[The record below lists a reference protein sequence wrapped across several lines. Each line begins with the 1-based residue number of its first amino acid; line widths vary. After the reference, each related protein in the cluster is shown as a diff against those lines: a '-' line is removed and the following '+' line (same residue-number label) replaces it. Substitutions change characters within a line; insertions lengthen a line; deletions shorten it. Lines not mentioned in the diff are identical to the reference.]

1 MLIIPN
7 NKFEEF
13 LAAINT
19 NCQSDSEAGPRIR
32 SGLGYQN
39 QSTSKERGILHGW
52 KVWDSIQKLLDLE
65 KRPEFSRH
73 IMHVH
78 REWYTRQ
85 KSTESVEFSRSNF
98 IYRLFHAVE
107 ECIYNEHLI
116 FLMCFDNKERL
127 KEAEK
132 ITIWPIFE
140 EFSLI
145 VLWIENVTSHPNN
158 IVHNSNL

>member
-1 MLIIPN
+1 MPPSLNVRSRKGNPVAKYCNFDRANIILQCYNEWHQQQWMLIIPN

-13 LAAINT
+13 LAAINI

-52 KVWDSIQKLLDLE
+52 KVWDSIQKLVDLE

-78 REWYTRQ
+78 REWYHAKKARSQ
-85 KSTESVEFSRSNF
+85 SSSVDPTLF
-98 IYRLFHAVE
+98 YRLFHAVE

-116 FLMCFDNKERL
+116 F
-127 KEAEK
+127 
-132 ITIWPIFE
+132 
-140 EFSLI
+140 
-145 VLWIENVTSHPNN
+145 
-158 IVHNSNL
+158 